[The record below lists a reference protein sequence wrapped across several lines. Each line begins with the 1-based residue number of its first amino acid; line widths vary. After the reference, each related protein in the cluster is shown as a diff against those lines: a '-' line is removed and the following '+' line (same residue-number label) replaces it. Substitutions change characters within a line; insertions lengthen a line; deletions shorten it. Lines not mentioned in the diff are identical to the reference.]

1 MLNKKFV
8 TVVATA
14 CLTVGSFYPSLA
26 SIKAVGLNE
35 SVTSKEEGYQ
45 LMDLAKDSDNV
56 LTSPKETVDVN
67 LLGDNE
73 RTVLFDDNWKIH
85 LGDVDQG
92 QDTNLDD
99 SAWKVIDLPNDYSI
113 SQKVSESNEAESGF
127 YPGGIQWY
135 RKSFVL
141 PQKYQDKQIVLE
153 FDGAYMNTEVYLNGK
168 KLGIHPN
175 GYSPFA
181 FDLTKDLICDGK
193 TTNVLAVKTNNK
205 IPSSRWYSGSGIY
218 RDVHLTVSDKL
229 HVAYNGVQATTP
241 NLAQDQ
247 QNVTLNLQTKV
258 QNDDQSTKTFSVK
271 QELLDKNNQVV
282 ASQTS
287 SSQSLEQQQTTTVAQ
302 NLKVTK
308 PTLWQ
313 PDNPYL
319 YTIKTTILQDQKPID
334 TYTTTYGFRY
344 YKFDRETGFYL
355 NGKKMKLQGVS
366 MHHDQGALGAVANP
380 SAIERQVKILKEMG
394 ANAIRSTHN
403 PASPVLIQMANK
415 YGMLVIDEAFDDWTA
430 YKNGNVNDYSSH
442 FNEKIGQDNQILNA
456 RPDMTWA
463 EFDVKA
469 MVDSAKNDP
478 SVIMWSI
485 GNEIT
490 EGTTGDTSNY
500 PNIAN
505 NLITWIKQIDQS
517 RPVTLG
523 DNQLGNATLDQIND
537 LITKAGGVVGKN
549 YKKPAQLEEVR
560 KQHPDWIL
568 YGSETASAIHSR
580 GVYNTY
586 GKNDKNLQMSEY
598 DNDSA
603 VVGWGD
609 SASDAWKYVIENDW
623 NAGEFV
629 WTGFDYIGE
638 PTPWNGISTGS
649 VSQQGAKPK
658 SSYFGIVDTAGF
670 PKDTYYLYRSIWNHD
685 SHTLSLMST
694 WNDNEIVK
702 DKDGKV
708 QVDVYTDAYKVEL
721 YLNGQKIGTQTATK
735 HTTDAGYTYQTFDN
749 GKPYPTFKV
758 NWQAGTLS
766 AKIYD
771 EKGNDITKDAVG
783 RKEVKTSSQATQL
796 KATVDHT
803 EITADGRALAY
814 VSVDVLDKD
823 GNFVSAADNRINFD
837 VTGQGKLVG
846 VDNGNPTDID
856 SYQATSRKAFN
867 GKALAIVQA
876 TKQAGQINVEISADG
891 LTKTKV
897 SIQAKQP
904 PQTTPVYI
912 KSYEL
917 AKNYYLYPNA
927 QLTLP
932 ETLTLNYSD
941 GSSKQTA
948 VIWDKYDQSQLGKV
962 GSFTLQG
969 QIEGTDV
976 KPQITINVISPLVT
990 VQNYSAMAVQSQQNL
1005 TLPTQLKSVD
1015 ATGKPSVAVN
1025 VTWQTPTLDI
1035 SQLGIQKVQGTA
1047 NVYGKT
1053 YPVTASIRVVKPA
1066 DNPKNIARLD
1076 NDKPKVTNGYQTTDG
1091 KIVDKQTT
1099 PISDSLDALTNGV
1112 TNNGTDTSQRWTNWS
1127 LKDDK
1132 SVAQTYVQFE
1142 WENDY
1147 PINNLKLYHFTDSAG
1162 STLPGPQNIHFEY
1175 FDEATQKWEK
1185 IEASNI
1191 TQVSYTSGDT
1201 PYGFIKPVTTKKLRI
1216 WVKNPAP
1223 GKSIGFTEVEVY
1235 PYVQQPQANS
1245 TATLASLKVNGQE
1258 LLKTRQADLNFEV
1271 NTPDELAVTYQDDPQ
1286 ANSAVTVAK
1295 LDDKTTKVLVTS
1307 EDHQQTTTYTI
1318 VNKYQKPADNQ
1329 PQNPGQGDSTTPTPD
1344 QPQLVGDKNPP
1355 KTPDNHFTV
1364 NKKATGKLPKTG
1376 QTNRPQAVILGV
1388 SLSLGAVVGWL
1399 LLRKKG

>member
-1 MLNKKFV
+1 MIKKKTLHV
-8 TVVATA
+8 LATT
-14 CLTVGSFYPSLA
+14 CLVFGSFFPGVTT
-26 SIKAVGLNE
+26 IKAVSQNE
-35 SVTSKEEGYQ
+35 SVTSDKEGVS
-45 LMDLAKDSDNV
+45 LLSNLATTNQP
-56 LTSPKETVDVN
+56 LTSPEETVDVN
-67 LLGDNE
+67 VLGDNE

-85 LGDVDQG
+85 LGDVANG
-92 QDTNLDD
+92 QQVDLDD
-99 SAWKVIDLPNDYSI
+99 SAWKSVDLPNDYSI

-141 PQKYQDKQIVLE
+141 PEKYQAKQIVLE

-168 KLGIHPN
+168 KLGVHPN

-193 TTNVLAVKTNNK
+193 TANVLAVKTNNQ

-229 HVAYNGVQATTP
+229 HVAYNGLQATTP
-241 NLAQDQ
+241 NLATDQ
-247 QNVTLNLQTKV
+247 QNVTLALQTKV
-258 QNDDQSTKTFSVK
+258 QNDSQDTKTFSVK
-271 QELLDKNNQVV
+271 QELLDKNAQVV
-282 ASQTS
+282 ATQTS
-287 SSQSLEQQQTTTVAQ
+287 SAQTVAKQQTATVGQ
-302 NLKVTK
+302 ELKVTK

-319 YTIKTTILQDQKPID
+319 YTIKTTVLADQKPID

-380 SAIERQVKILKEMG
+380 SAIERQVKMLKQMG

-403 PASPVLIQMANK
+403 PASATLIEMANK

-430 YKNGNVNDYSSH
+430 YKNGNVNDYSRY
-442 FNEKIGQDNQILNA
+442 FNQKIGQDNQILNGQ
-456 RPDMTWA
+456 PEMTWS
-463 EFDVKA
+463 EFDIKA
-469 MVDSAKNDP
+469 MVDSAKNAP

-500 PNIAN
+500 PTIAN

-523 DNQLGNATLDQIND
+523 DNQLGNATLDQINE
-537 LITKAGGVVGKN
+537 LITKAGGIVGKN
-549 YKKPAQLEEVR
+549 YKKPAQLEELR

-586 GKNDKNLQMSEY
+586 GKDDKNLQMSEY

-609 SASDAWKYVIENDW
+609 SASNAWKYVIENDW

-638 PTPWNGISTGS
+638 PTPWNGISAGS
-649 VSQQGAKPK
+649 VSQQGAKPN
-658 SSYFGIVDTAGF
+658 SSYFGIIDTAGF
-670 PKDTYYLYRSIWNHD
+670 PKDTYYLYRSLWNHD
-685 SHTLSLMST
+685 SHTLNLMST

-708 QVDVYTDAYKVEL
+708 QVDVYTDAPKVEL

-735 HTTDAGYTYQTFDN
+735 HTTKAGYTYQTFDN

-771 EKGNDITKDAVG
+771 ENGKEITAQAVG
-783 RKEVKTSSQATQL
+783 RKEVKTSGKATQL

-823 GNFVSAADNRINFD
+823 GNFVSGANNRINFN
-837 VTGQGKLVG
+837 VSGAGKLVG
-846 VDNGNPTDID
+846 VDNGDPTDTD

-876 TKQAGQINVEISADG
+876 TKQAGKISVDISSDG
-891 LTKTKV
+891 LQKTTV
-897 SIQAKQP
+897 EVQSKQP
-904 PQTTPVYI
+904 TQTTPVYV
-912 KSYEL
+912 KSYQL
-917 AKNYYLYPNA
+917 AKNYYLYPKA
-927 QLTLP
+927 ELTLP
-932 ETLTLNYSD
+932 KTLTLNYSD
-941 GSSKQTA
+941 GTSKPAEVT
-948 VIWDKYDQSQLGKV
+948 WDHYDASQLAQV
-962 GSFTLQG
+962 GSFTIQG
-969 QIEGTDV
+969 QIKGTDI
-976 KPQITINVISPLVT
+976 KPQITVNVISPIVA
-990 VQNYSAMAVQSQQNL
+990 VQNYSAMTLQSQQAL
-1005 TLPTQLKSVD
+1005 SLPSQLKTVD
-1015 ATGKPSVAVN
+1015 NTGKTGIAVN
-1025 VTWQTPTLDI
+1025 VNWQQPTIDV
-1035 SQLGIQKVQGTA
+1035 SQVGLKTIKGQAT
-1047 NVYGKT
+1047 VYGKN
-1053 YPVTASIRVVKPA
+1053 YDVTASIRVVKPA
-1066 DNPKNIARLD
+1066 DNPANLARSKED
-1076 NDKPKVTNGYQTTDG
+1076 QPTVTNGYQKTDG
-1091 KIVDKQTT
+1091 QIVDLKDKA
-1099 PISDSLDALTNGV
+1099 ISDSLAALTNGV
-1112 TNNGTDTSQRWTNWS
+1112 TNNGTDTNERWTNWA
-1127 LKDDK
+1127 LKDQKD
-1132 SVAQTYVQFE
+1132 VAQTYLEFDWQ
-1142 WENDY
+1142 NAY
-1147 PINNLKLYHFTDSAG
+1147 PINNLKLYHFTDNAG
-1162 STLPGPQNIHFEY
+1162 STLPGPQNISFEY
-1175 FDEATQKWEK
+1175 FDESTQKWQP

-1191 TQVSYTSGDT
+1191 TQVSYLDGDT

-1216 WVKNPAP
+1216 WVKNPAQ
-1223 GKSIGFTEVEVY
+1223 GKSIGFTEVEIY
-1235 PYVQQPQANS
+1235 PYVQQPQASSN
-1245 TATLASLKVNGQE
+1245 ASLSSLQANGQE
-1258 LLKTRQADLNFEV
+1258 LLTTRQADLNFEI
-1271 NTPDELAVTYQDDPQ
+1271 NSPQPLTVTYQADAQTNP
-1286 ANSAVTVAK
+1286 AVTVAK
-1295 LDDKTTKVLVTS
+1295 LDEQTTKVLVTS
-1307 EDHQQTTTYTI
+1307 EDHQQTNTYTV
-1318 VNKYQKPADNQ
+1318 VNKYVAP
-1329 PQNPGQGDSTTPTPD
+1329 TPTPD
-1344 QPQLVGDKNPP
+1344 QPQSPGGQNPGQDVDTSQPTSKQPMPTAQTEVKN
-1355 KTPDNHFTV
+1355 
-1364 NKKATGKLPKTG
+1364 KAQRSAKLPKTG
-1376 QTNRPQAVILGV
+1376 QKRSPHLVMFGL
-1388 SLSLGAVVGWL
+1388 SLSLAASLAWI
-1399 LLRKKG
+1399 LLRRKG